1 MDLSLKYDNY
11 ISLPKDEA
19 YTYYCDE
26 LTNKS
31 FKWLLIALNIVFG
44 IGTLAIG
51 AEDLFRVKFF
61 VYLFS
66 FLSLFLFLFYYKQIF
81 SIKKIRKNFYIIFI
95 SAIFLF
101 TGETIFENLIINSD
115 NESIKTEE
123 VINKDNIIRKDTI
136 GGAQITIKNSEE
148 ASFLN
153 ISFLFALVI
162 FAAVYVSR
170 TEYVQLYSIAYGIP
184 FVSQLVLI
192 RQFNFDEFAVHTLL
206 IGILLIISLTRENKK
221 RNTFMK
227 QYDYFNKKEHDARR
241 MRKELDYAR
250 EIQIAMLPE
259 AFKNIN
265 TLGVASNSSP
275 AMEVG
280 GDYYDYFEI
289 SENKTGFFI
298 CDVSGHGVAS
308 ALMLSGLRSCMHV
321 LLEDSSNPKEVFSR
335 LNRMIRK
342 TQNRKMFV
350 TAVFAVINTKENTCS
365 LFNAGHL
372 PPFKIDGKTN
382 EIFKIKRHGVTLGA
396 LDFISAES
404 DESEVKISFNVNDK
418 LILYTDGVT
427 EAMNS
432 KREEYGFHRLEEL
445 LYTISDKNPE
455 NILNNIISS
464 VNIFSGG
471 IEQRDDMTIMV
482 IGRN

>member
-1 MDLSLKYDNY
+1 LDLSLKYDNY
-11 ISLPKDEA
+11 LSLPKDEA
-19 YTYYCDE
+19 YNYYCDE

-31 FKWLLIALNIVFG
+31 LKWVLISLAVVFG
-44 IGTLAIG
+44 IVTIALG
-51 AEDLFRVKFF
+51 AEDPFRVKFF
-61 VYLFS
+61 FFLFS
-66 FLSLFLFLFYYKQIF
+66 FLSLFLFVFYYKQIF
-81 SIKKIRKNFYIIFI
+81 SVKKIRKNFYIIFI

-101 TGETIFENLIINSD
+101 TGKAIFENLIINSD
-115 NESIKTEE
+115 NGIIKSEE
-123 VINKDNIIRKDTI
+123 VMKKDNIIRKDTI
-136 GGAQITIKNSEE
+136 GGAEITITNNEE
-148 ASFLN
+148 SSFLN
-153 ISFLFALVI
+153 ISFLFALVVFISI
-162 FAAVYVSR
+162 FVSR
-170 TEYVQLYSIAYGIP
+170 TEFVQLYSIAFGIP
-184 FVSQLVLI
+184 FISQLVLV
-192 RQFNFDEFAVHTLL
+192 RKFNFDDFIVHTLL
-206 IGILLIISLTRENKK
+206 IGILLVISLTRENKK
-221 RNTFMK
+221 RKTFIK
-227 QYDYFNKKEHDARR
+227 QYDYFNKKEYDARR

-259 AFKNIN
+259 AFKKI
-265 TLGVASNSSP
+265 GSIEVASNSTP

-289 SENKTGFFI
+289 SENETGFFI

-321 LLEDSSNPKEVFSR
+321 LLEDSSDPKAVFSR

-372 PPFKIDGKTN
+372 PPFKIDGKSN
-382 EIFKIKRHGVTLGA
+382 EILKIKRHGVTLGA
-396 LDFISAES
+396 LDYISSES
-404 DESEVKISFNVNDK
+404 DESEVKINFNVNDK

-432 KREEYGFHRLEEL
+432 KKEEYGFHRLEEL

-455 NILNNIISS
+455 NILNSVISS
-464 VNIFSGG
+464 VNSFSEG

>member
-19 YTYYCDE
+19 YSYYCDE

-31 FKWLLIALNIVFG
+31 LKWLLMVLTVIFG
-44 IGTLAIG
+44 ISTIAIG
-51 AEDLFRVKFF
+51 AEEVFRVKFF
-61 VYLFS
+61 FSLFS
-66 FLSLFLFLFYYKQIF
+66 FLSSLLFVFYYKNIF
-81 SIKKIRKNFYIIFI
+81 SVKKIRKNFYIIFI

-101 TGETIFENLIINSD
+101 TGETILNNLIINNNIESD
-115 NESIKTEE
+115 NTEE
-123 VINKDNIIRKDTI
+123 VVKKENIIRKDTI
-136 GGAQITIKNSEE
+136 GGAQITITNKEE
-148 ASFLN
+148 TSFLN

-162 FAAVYVSR
+162 FISIYVSR
-170 TEYVQLYSIAYGIP
+170 TEYVQMYSIAYGIP
-184 FVSQLVLI
+184 FISQLVLI
-192 RQFNFDEFAVHTLL
+192 RQFNFDEFVVHTLL
-206 IGILLIISLTRENKK
+206 IGILLIISLTRETKK

-227 QYDYFNKKEHDARR
+227 QYDYFNKKEHDAKR

-259 AFKNIN
+259 AFKKI
-265 TLGVASNSSP
+265 GDIEVASNSTP

-289 SENKTGFFI
+289 SENEIGFFI

-308 ALMLSGLRSCMHV
+308 ALMLSGLRSCMHI
-321 LLEDSSNPKEVFSR
+321 LLEDSSNPKEVFNR

-382 EIFKIKRHGVTLGA
+382 EILKIKRHGVTLGA
-396 LDFISAES
+396 MDYISAETE
-404 DESEVKISFNVNDK
+404 ESEVTISFSRNDK

-427 EAMNS
+427 EAMNR
-432 KREEYGFHRLEEL
+432 KKDEYGFYRLEEL
-445 LYTISDKNPE
+445 LYTISDKTPE
-455 NILNNIISS
+455 EILNSIISS
-464 VNIFSGG
+464 VNNFSEG

-482 IGRN
+482 ISRN

>member
-31 FKWLLIALNIVFG
+31 LKWLLIALTVVFG
-44 IGTLAIG
+44 IGALAVG

-61 VYLFS
+61 FYLFS
-66 FLSLFLFLFYYKQIF
+66 FLSLLLFLLYYKHIF
-81 SIKKIRKNFYIIFI
+81 SVKKIRKNFYIIFI

-115 NESIKTEE
+115 NEINKTEE
-123 VINKDNIIRKDTI
+123 VIEKDNVIRKDTV
-136 GGAQITIKNSEE
+136 GGTRITIKNNNET
-148 ASFLN
+148 SFLN

-162 FAAVYVSR
+162 FVSVYVSR
-170 TEYVQLYSIAYGIP
+170 TEYIQFYSIAYGIP
-184 FVSQLVLI
+184 FISQLVLI
-192 RQFNFDEFAVHTLL
+192 RRFDFDEFIVHTLL
-206 IGILLIISLTRENKK
+206 IGILLVISLTRENKK
-221 RNTFMK
+221 RNTFIK
-227 QYDYFNKKEHDARR
+227 QYDYFKRKDHDASR

-259 AFKNIN
+259 AFKKI
-265 TLGVASNSSP
+265 GSIEVASNSTP

-289 SENKTGFFI
+289 SENETGFFI

-308 ALMLSGLRSCMHV
+308 ALMLSGLRSCMHI
-321 LLEDSSNPKEVFSR
+321 LIEDSSNPKEIFNR
-335 LNRMIRK
+335 LNRMVRK

-350 TAVFAVINTKENTCS
+350 TAVFAVINTKENTCT

-382 EIFKIKRHGVTLGA
+382 EILKIKRHGVTLGA
-396 LDFISAES
+396 LDYIAAETE
-404 DESEVKISFNVNDK
+404 ESEVKISFNINDK
-418 LILYTDGVT
+418 LIFYTDGVT
-427 EAMNS
+427 EAMNRS
-432 KREEYGFHRLEEL
+432 KEEYGFHRLEEL
-445 LYTISDKNPE
+445 LYTIPDKSPE
-455 NILNNIISS
+455 YILNSIISS
-464 VNIFSGG
+464 VNNFSEG

-482 IGRN
+482 ISRN